1 MSSWTGKPSTA
12 RTITEGGC
20 GCPISAEVFATVSST
35 ALRILSTSSW
45 SPARMIGLPVR
56 DEVADAVVNAIQK
69 CANIGNIG
77 GGKIWVSPVEHMVR
91 ARTGERDGAAV

>member
-1 MSSWTGKPSTA
+1 
-12 RTITEGGC
+12 
-20 GCPISAEVFATVSST
+20 
-35 ALRILSTSSW
+35 
-45 SPARMIGLPVR
+45 MIGLPVR